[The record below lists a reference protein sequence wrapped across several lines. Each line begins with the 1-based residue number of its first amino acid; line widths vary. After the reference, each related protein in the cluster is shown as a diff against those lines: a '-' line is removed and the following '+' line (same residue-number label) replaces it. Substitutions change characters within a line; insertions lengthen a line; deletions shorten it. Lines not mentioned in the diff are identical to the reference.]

1 MQKKIK
7 VLLHWYLSIFPA
19 IFIMDKYAN
28 LGREHLGKRCILWKM
43 NDCYRDGDNYDPDG
57 EANNYADDGNNNNG
71 TIATA
76 QPHCL
81 PLIH

>member
-1 MQKKIK
+1 MQI
-7 VLLHWYLSIFPA
+7 WEESIWESAAF
-19 IFIMDKYAN
+19 F
-28 LGREHLGKRCILWKM
+28 EKM

-81 PLIH
+81 PLIHW